1 MTFLTRRFV
10 LPLVAMMCLVWPS
23 PFVFAQDSYQTA
35 TVISVRQIRHMGS
48 LGPSRFAHTIY
59 FTVDFAL
66 RLPAES
72 YCVGYETP
80 VLDEVQDLIRRRYQI
95 TMPVV
100 TLDHRP
106 DASRLRTVYCSL
118 SGHGPSKA
126 SPLISLGAV
135 VKTVSFP
142 EAEYLRAA
150 NMATGRSEDGAGFH
164 THE

>member
-80 VLDEVQDLIRRRYQI
+80 VLDEVQDLLASNGKDIRVQMRGKK
-95 TMPVV
+95 
-100 TLDHRP
+100 L
-106 DASRLRTVYCSL
+106 
-118 SGHGPSKA
+118 
-126 SPLISLGAV
+126 AV
-135 VKTVSFP
+135 ELP
-142 EAEYLRAA
+142 
-150 NMATGRSEDGAGFH
+150 TGRRIKAELVKQ
-164 THE
+164 TQC

>member
-80 VLDEVQDLIRRRYQI
+80 VLDEVQDLLASNGKDIRVQMRGKK
-95 TMPVV
+95 
-100 TLDHRP
+100 L
-106 DASRLRTVYCSL
+106 
-118 SGHGPSKA
+118 
-126 SPLISLGAV
+126 AV
-135 VKTVSFP
+135 VLP
-142 EAEYLRAA
+142 
-150 NMATGRSEDGAGFH
+150 TGRRVKAALVKQ
-164 THE
+164 TQC

>member
-80 VLDEVQDLIRRRYQI
+80 VLDEVQDLLASNGKDIRVKIRGKK
-95 TMPVV
+95 
-100 TLDHRP
+100 L
-106 DASRLRTVYCSL
+106 
-118 SGHGPSKA
+118 
-126 SPLISLGAV
+126 AV
-135 VKTVSFP
+135 ELP
-142 EAEYLRAA
+142 
-150 NMATGRSEDGAGFH
+150 TGRRIKAELVKQ
-164 THE
+164 TQC

>member
-80 VLDEVQDLIRRRYQI
+80 VLDEVQDLLASNGKDINVRQIRHI
-95 TMPVV
+95 G
-100 TLDHRP
+100 
-106 DASRLRTVYCSL
+106 SL
-118 SGHGPSKA
+118 GPSRFAHTIRVQMRGKK
-126 SPLISLGAV
+126 LAV
-135 VKTVSFP
+135 ELP
-142 EAEYLRAA
+142 
-150 NMATGRSEDGAGFH
+150 TGRRIKAN
-164 THE
+164 